1 MHASA
6 PFKID
11 RLQRIHSDGNVIRVY
26 QVVGAAQFGWD
37 SNRAMPT
44 SDPRIYS
51 SLEAA
56 RDAADEGVA
65 AAGHVCD
72 GICYR
77 WRTLG

>member
-1 MHASA
+1 VSDSA

-11 RLQRIHSDGNVIRVY
+11 RLQRIHSDGSVIRVY

-37 SNRAMPT
+37 SNRDLPPP
-44 SDPRIYS
+44 DLQLYP

-56 RDAADEGVA
+56 RDAADAGVLT
-65 AAGHVCD
+65 AGHVCD

-77 WRTLG
+77 WRLLG